1 VTNINISTNAS
12 NAVTNTPSTS
22 PTTFSAP
29 RPEKRRKSKDESP
42 SPFNG
47 NNIQASAASGNGG
60 NSTVPINSQT
70 AGVKKPKNV
79 TSPCAISPVLLEC
92 PEQDCSKK
100 YKHANGLKYH
110 QSHAHGIIS
119 NADDD
124 SLTAPD
130 SPSQRSQSPP
140 NANSADTAFPQ
151 KMNFESVKSVGD
163 SKVNSSDATSAKAA
177 TAGNV
182 ERPSS
187 SASAENSSSADP
199 GTTNPFAEAISKP
212 SNPGISTTSTPTKQD
227 AQTKSKFIKQKHK
240 CFYLIYCLFVAKPN
254 ILRFANTSDI
264 EQTSNDS
271 MSDLQSQGPSFY
283 SLQGKTSNA
292 GKNKKGRKSPGPDM
306 DTEVCTISKSEGVRS
321 PAYSDISDDSN
332 TATENNLNGK
342 STFARENF
350 SFLLKSLFS
359 LK

>member
-1 VTNINISTNAS
+1 VSNINISANATS
-12 NAVTNTPSTS
+12 NPVTNTPSTS

-47 NNIQASAASGNGG
+47 NSVPAPTGSGNSFGTG
-60 NSTVPINSQT
+60 SKETT
-70 AGVKKPKNV
+70 GVKKPKGV
-79 TSPCAISPVLLEC
+79 ASPCAISPVLLEC

-140 NANSADTAFPQ
+140 NVNSVDLNFSQ
-151 KMNFESVKSVGD
+151 KINFESTNDPKGISE
-163 SKVNSSDATSAKAA
+163 STPKAA
-177 TAGNV
+177 QNV
-182 ERPSS
+182 DRPSS
-187 SASAENSSSADP
+187 SASGENVSLADTNSSH
-199 GTTNPFAEAISKP
+199 PFTEAISKP
-212 SNPGISTTSTPTKQD
+212 SNSGTSTTPTQTKQD
-227 AQTKSKFIKQKHK
+227 TQGAFLIKQIQFKIK
-240 CFYLIYCLFVAKPN
+240 KLIDLIVLISFYVAKTN
-254 ILRFANTSDI
+254 IMRFANSSDM

-271 MSDLQSQGPSFY
+271 MSDTLQSQSSNFY
-283 SLQGKTSNA
+283 SLQGKGSSS
-292 GKNKKGRKSPGPDM
+292 GKNKKGRKSPVAEP
-306 DTEVCTISKSEGVRS
+306 DTEICTINKSEGVRS

-332 TATENNLNGK
+332 TATENNLNGNQDLVE
-342 STFARENF
+342 S
-350 SFLLKSLFS
+350 SFKLLKLTF
-359 LK
+359 